1 MNCNSH
7 LFAHLPAATRLALT
21 RRQFF
26 ARGRNVLCASALGS
40 LLGDGLSR
48 ALAGDVPAHPALPH
62 FAAKAKNVIY
72 LHMVGG
78 PSQMDLYDY
87 KPEMV
92 KMYDKDLP
100 DSIRNGQRLT
110 GMTAGQT
117 RFPVAPSKFKF
128 SQAGQCGLWMNTE
141 LLPYTLAAEAA
152 AADLSL

>member
-7 LFAHLPAATRLALT
+7 LFAHLPAETKLALT

-26 ARGRNVLCASALGS
+26 ARGRNVLGAAALGS
-40 LLGDGLSR
+40 LLGESAFASEGKP
-48 ALAGDVPAHPALPH
+48 GLPH
-62 FAAKAKNVIY
+62 FPAKAKRVIY

-92 KMYDKDLP
+92 KMYDQDLP

-117 RFPVAPSKFKF
+117 RFPVAPSRFKF
-128 SQAGQCGLWMNTE
+128 SQAGQCGLWMNTQ
-141 LLPYTLAAEAA
+141 LLPFTAKRVDDMAFIR
-152 AADLSL
+152 

>member
-7 LFAHLPAATRLALT
+7 LFANLPAETQLALT

-26 ARGRNVLCASALGS
+26 ARGRNVLGAAALGS
-40 LLGDGLSR
+40 LLGDPLTR
-48 ALAGDVPAHPALPH
+48 ALAGEDARTVPH
-62 FAAKAKNVIY
+62 FPPTAKNVIY

-100 DSIRNGQRLT
+100 DSIRKGQRLT
-110 GMTAGQT
+110 GMTSNQT

-141 LLPYTLAAEAA
+141 LLPNTAKCV
-152 AADLSL
+152 D